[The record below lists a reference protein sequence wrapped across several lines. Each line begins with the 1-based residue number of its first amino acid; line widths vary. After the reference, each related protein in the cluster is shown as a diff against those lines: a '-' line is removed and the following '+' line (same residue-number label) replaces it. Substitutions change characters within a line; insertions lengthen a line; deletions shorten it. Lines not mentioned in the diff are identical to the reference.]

1 MARKPAAV
9 LWRREFVLWIIGPA
23 LYKRG
28 ATGLPAAAA
37 HNRRQ
42 HPITR
47 SEEMDISGKVFIVT
61 GGASG
66 LGEGT
71 ARMLAAAGGKVVVAD
86 MQADKGEQVARE
98 IGGAFVKCDVSQEA
112 DGQAAV
118 AKAVGLGKLTGLVNC
133 AGIAPAE
140 KTVGKSGAHNLGV
153 FTKTIMVNLVGTF
166 NMIRLAADAMAK
178 NEPEPTGERGCI
190 ISTASVA
197 AYDGQ
202 IGQAAYSASKGGVV
216 GMTLPIAR
224 DLARSGIRNMTIA
237 PGIFGTPMLFGMPKE
252 VQDAL
257 AASVPFPSRL
267 GTPDDYAKLA
277 KHIFENDMLNG
288 EVIRLDGAIRMAPK

>member
-1 MARKPAAV
+1 MQI
-9 LWRREFVLWIIGPA
+9 E
-23 LYKRG
+23 
-28 ATGLPAAAA
+28 
-37 HNRRQ
+37 
-42 HPITR
+42 
-47 SEEMDISGKVFIVT
+47 GKVFIVT

-71 ARMLAAAGGKVVVAD
+71 ARMLAAHGGKVVIAD
-86 MQADKGEQVARE
+86 MQADKGETVARE
-98 IGGAFVKCDVSQEA
+98 IGGLFIRCDVSQEA

-118 AKAVGLGKLTGLVNC
+118 AAAGNLGKLMGLINC

-140 KTVGKSGAHNLGV
+140 KTVGKNGPHSLGV
-153 FTKTIMVNLVGTF
+153 FSKAVTVNLIGTF
-166 NMIRLAADAMAK
+166 NMIRLAADAMCK
-178 NEPEPTGERGCI
+178 NEPEDTGERGVM
-190 ISTASVA
+190 ISTASIA

-202 IGQAAYSASKGGVV
+202 IGQAAYSASKGGIV

-237 PGIFGTPMLFGMPKE
+237 PGIFGTPMLFGMPQE

-267 GTPDDYAKLA
+267 GTPEDYAKLA
-277 KHIFENDMLNG
+277 RHIIENDMLNG
-288 EVIRLDGAIRMAPK
+288 EVIRLDGAIRLAPR

>member
-1 MARKPAAV
+1 
-9 LWRREFVLWIIGPA
+9 
-23 LYKRG
+23 
-28 ATGLPAAAA
+28 
-37 HNRRQ
+37 
-42 HPITR
+42 
-47 SEEMDISGKVFIVT
+47 MDIAGKVFIVT

-71 ARMLAAAGGKVVVAD
+71 ARMLSREGGKVVVAD
-86 MQADKGEQVARE
+86 LQAERGATVATE
-98 IGGAFVKCDVSQEA
+98 IGGAFVKCDVSSED
-112 DGQAAV
+112 DGKAAV
-118 AKAVGLGKLTGLVNC
+118 AKAVSLGKLVGLVNC
-133 AGIAPAE
+133 AGIAPAV
-140 KTVGKSGAHNLGV
+140 KTVGKDGAHPLAV
-153 FTKTIMVNLVGTF
+153 FAKTVNVNLVGSF
-166 NMIRLAADAMAK
+166 NMIRLAAEAMAK
-178 NEPEPTGERGCI
+178 NEPEPTAERGVL

-237 PGIFGTPMLFGMPKE
+237 PGIFGTPMLFTMPKE

-267 GTPDDYAKLA
+267 GTPADYAKLV
-277 KHIFENDMLNG
+277 HQIIINVMLNG
-288 EVIRLDGAIRMAPK
+288 EVIRLDGAIRLAPR